1 MMSQPDP
8 VVHPIEQ
15 MVVNAYPSTAPG
27 AVLLLVR
34 QGEVLYRRGIGLAN
48 LEHQVPMTPDMPFC
62 LASLTKPVTATAV
75 LMLVEA
81 GRLALTDSLTHLL
94 PDYPSGKAPI
104 TVEHLLTHTSGIHE
118 FSEIPEWWAVHRQD
132 VSLDQLI
139 DLFKDHPHP
148 FAPGTQWSYCNSG
161 YILLGAIIEK
171 VSGKSYRD
179 FLADH
184 IFSPLGMVHTCYEPT
199 PGRVIPHMVSGY
211 TGTPDAYLHA
221 ELFSNSHFYAAGGLV
236 STVDDL
242 ARFCT
247 ALRSGKLLKAET
259 LRRMWTPARLPD
271 GAQTR
276 YGCGWWVSTCRGR
289 PVMEHY
295 GIRPGYANQLLVLP
309 DDDIL
314 AIVLSNND
322 GKLNQTEQL
331 AVEMAALALRNPYQP
346 PARFPLSS
354 TALSHFAGTY
364 TTSEGK
370 VLTVGEEV
378 GQLMLQATS
387 EERFALQPLSPL
399 EFFFPESP
407 ESRLLFSRA
416 EDRVTGFL
424 WTPRRGMPLHV
435 RRTE

>member
-1 MMSQPDP
+1 
-8 VVHPIEQ
+8 
-15 MVVNAYPSTAPG
+15 
-27 AVLLLVR
+27 
-34 QGEVLYRRGIGLAN
+34 
-48 LEHQVPMTPDMPFC
+48 
-62 LASLTKPVTATAV
+62 
-75 LMLVEA
+75 
-81 GRLALTDSLTHLL
+81 
-94 PDYPSGKAPI
+94 
-104 TVEHLLTHTSGIHE
+104 
-118 FSEIPEWWAVHRQD
+118 
-132 VSLDQLI
+132 
-139 DLFKDHPHP
+139 
-148 FAPGTQWSYCNSG
+148 
-161 YILLGAIIEK
+161 
-171 VSGKSYRD
+171 
-179 FLADH
+179 
-184 IFSPLGMVHTCYEPT
+184 
-199 PGRVIPHMVSGY
+199 
-211 TGTPDAYLHA
+211 
-221 ELFSNSHFYAAGGLV
+221 
-236 STVDDL
+236 
-242 ARFCT
+242 
-247 ALRSGKLLKAET
+247 
-259 LRRMWTPARLPD
+259 RLPD